1 MAEPM
6 DAILTVFLA
15 GVCFWRRLTHG
26 SSHLALRSSGGRMAV
41 DATGRT
47 ATPLML
53 KENVRAVGRTRHRI
67 IHRHMQKTF
76 TIGGDYVN

>member
-1 MAEPM
+1 
-6 DAILTVFLA
+6 
-15 GVCFWRRLTHG
+15 
-26 SSHLALRSSGGRMAV
+26 MAV

-67 IHRHMQKTF
+67 IHRHIAKNIYDWRRLCQLNY
-76 TIGGDYVN
+76 GRDC